1 VNLEVKMPIYMVE
14 RGYDEDL
21 EVTPEGA
28 EEVNQINTE
37 EGVVWLYSFLS
48 ADRRRTY
55 CLYEGPSPEHI
66 RRAARRAGLPVDLI
80 IEVTNR
86 VEPAGHLVSV

>member
-1 VNLEVKMPIYMVE
+1 MPIYMVE
-14 RGYDEDL
+14 RGYAEDL
-21 EVTPEGA
+21 EVTPQDA
-28 EEVNQINTE
+28 AFVNQINTE

-66 RRAARRAGLPVDLI
+66 RRAAARAGLPVDLI
-80 IEVTNR
+80 VEVTNK
-86 VEPAGHLVSV
+86 VEPAGSLVAV